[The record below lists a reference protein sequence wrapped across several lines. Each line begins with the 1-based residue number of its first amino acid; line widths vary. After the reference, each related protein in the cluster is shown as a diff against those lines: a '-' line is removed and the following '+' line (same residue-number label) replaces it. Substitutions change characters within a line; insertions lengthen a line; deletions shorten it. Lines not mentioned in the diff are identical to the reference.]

1 MRGYGQMNNEVIDR
15 VAKAIRDPIDNLDSF
30 EDIAKAAIKALLDL
44 PEGSVIYQDCF
55 EESIKSILGK

>member
-1 MRGYGQMNNEVIDR
+1 MNNEVIDR
-15 VAKAIRDPIDNLDSF
+15 VAKAIRDPINNLDSF